1 MDKEKNM
8 LLDAISTDLL
18 LFCTSI
24 FVLIKQKLFA
34 DISQPSAPNKTNFQD
49 NQADVTA
56 LPFQVTSYI
65 RSFYDPELVLRIRQ
79 WIACIAANGRSK
91 KKFNEESN
99 HNSFHRGSSSDCVAR
114 RWRARSIIHPIRR
127 EPAYC
132 W

>member
-1 MDKEKNM
+1 MHYALNTYQLQNGQEEKNM

-79 WIACIAANGRSK
+79 WIACIAANGRS
-91 KKFNEESN
+91 
-99 HNSFHRGSSSDCVAR
+99 
-114 RWRARSIIHPIRR
+114 
-127 EPAYC
+127 
-132 W
+132 

>member
-1 MDKEKNM
+1 LHYALNTYQLQNGQEEKNI

-34 DISQPSAPNKTNFQD
+34 DISQPSAHNKTNFQD
-49 NQADVTA
+49 NLADVA
-56 LPFQVTSYI
+56 APSIQVASYI
-65 RSFYDPELVLRIRQ
+65 RTFYDPELILRIRS
-79 WIACIAANGRSK
+79 WIACIATIGRSK

-114 RWRARSIIHPIRR
+114 
-127 EPAYC
+127 
-132 W
+132 